1 MRIVLAGNPNAGKST
16 LFNSLTGESRRVGN
30 WHGVTVDEGE
40 GSFNLGGKRVSLV
53 DLPGLYTVRGS
64 ENEESVA
71 EKFLVKGDY
80 DIIVIVT
87 EAKTLK
93 RTARLVREI
102 KAYGKPVILFVNL
115 VKEFEK
121 RGGKIFADKLSASLG
136 VPVFAGEAIDK
147 TDVETFKARLLSVES
162 PRRGDGNEDYIVYPK
177 TNADGIKY
185 NPIFGCSCFLVAVF
199 LTFYLAFGRYSPATY
214 AGRFF
219 TDYLGVKLT
228 KMVITALSGRVSPF
242 ILGLITEGIIGGTF
256 SVLEFLPQIAV
267 LSFCRDTLDACGFL
281 SYAQAFCDGVLSKV
295 GSGGRAIYTL
305 MSGYGCTALAAAS
318 SSSIGD
324 DGIKKRTILCLPF
337 VSCSART
344 PVYSFIA
351 VKVFKGYAFLV
362 LSVIYILSATLPLL
376 YSFILY
382 KTVIKRKPRPI
393 AAEIANFRRPNLSSS
408 LKSLLK
414 TLTSF
419 IIKLGSVVLL
429 VSVAFYVLRS
439 VSPDMRYVGADR
451 ADESLL
457 AYAGKALSFL
467 LYPLGIKDWRF
478 PAALIGGIFAKES
491 VASTLFLLF
500 PAGINLTT
508 AQGVGLVAF
517 TYLYTPC
524 VTALFAMKKAI
535 GIKKT
540 ALSAALQLLYAV
552 AISHLIYLLFGLF
565 V

>member
-1 MRIVLAGNPNAGKST
+1 
-16 LFNSLTGESRRVGN
+16 
-30 WHGVTVDEGE
+30 
-40 GSFNLGGKRVSLV
+40 
-53 DLPGLYTVRGS
+53 
-64 ENEESVA
+64 
-71 EKFLVKGDY
+71 
-80 DIIVIVT
+80 
-87 EAKTLK
+87 
-93 RTARLVREI
+93 
-102 KAYGKPVILFVNL
+102 
-115 VKEFEK
+115 
-121 RGGKIFADKLSASLG
+121 
-136 VPVFAGEAIDK
+136 
-147 TDVETFKARLLSVES
+147 
-162 PRRGDGNEDYIVYPK
+162 
-177 TNADGIKY
+177 
-185 NPIFGCSCFLVAVF
+185 
-199 LTFYLAFGRYSPATY
+199 
-214 AGRFF
+214 
-219 TDYLGVKLT
+219 
-228 KMVITALSGRVSPF
+228 
-242 ILGLITEGIIGGTF
+242 
-256 SVLEFLPQIAV
+256 
-267 LSFCRDTLDACGFL
+267 
-281 SYAQAFCDGVLSKV
+281 
-295 GSGGRAIYTL
+295 

-439 VSPDMRYVGADR
+439 VSPDMRYVG
-451 ADESLL
+451 DESLL

-552 AISHLIYLLFGLF
+552 IFSHLIYLLFGLF